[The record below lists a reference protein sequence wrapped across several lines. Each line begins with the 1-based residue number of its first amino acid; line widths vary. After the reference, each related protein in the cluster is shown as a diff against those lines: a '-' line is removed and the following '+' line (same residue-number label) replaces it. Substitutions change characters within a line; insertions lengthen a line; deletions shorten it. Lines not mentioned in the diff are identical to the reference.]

1 MPLSV
6 RNGSL
11 RENQVRE
18 KQDARRHKGQRS
30 DQRADHRGGI
40 QVVDAHF
47 HNETPES
54 VDKAIALYDDDIVWE
69 APMRGVVLTD
79 PVEIRKSYMGIFR
92 TVKYNKATALRRF
105 ATEEY
110 VFDDQI
116 ADVEIVGDEMPNL
129 GFPVGSRLNVRIT
142 HIFYMRD
149 GKIWPGDRLRGFPE
163 MGRSHRCGLDY
174 LRAPR

>member
-1 MPLSV
+1 MHDGVKDKDLTREQIIA
-6 RNGSL
+6 RNL
-11 RENQVRE
+11 
-18 KQDARRHKGQRS
+18 K
-30 DQRADHRGGI
+30 
-40 QVVDAHF
+40 VVDAHF

-54 VDKAIALYDDDIVWE
+54 VEKAIALYDDEIVWE
-69 APMRGVVLTD
+69 ARLGGVLLTD

-92 TVKYNKATALRRF
+92 TVKYIKATALRRF

-129 GFPVGSRLNVRIT
+129 GFPIGSRLNVRIT

-149 GKIWPGDRLRGFPE
+149 ANIRRVIAYQVFRNWARPTGVNL
-163 MGRSHRCGLDY
+163 HHY
-174 LRAPR
+174 

>member
-1 MPLSV
+1 MHDGVKDKDLTREQIIA
-6 RNGSL
+6 RNL
-11 RENQVRE
+11 
-18 KQDARRHKGQRS
+18 K
-30 DQRADHRGGI
+30 
-40 QVVDAHF
+40 VVDAHF

-54 VDKAIALYDDDIVWE
+54 VDKAIALYDDEIVWE
-69 APMRGVVLTD
+69 APMRGVLLTD

-92 TVKYNKATALRRF
+92 TVKYIKATALRRF

-149 GKIWPGDRLRGFPE
+149 GKIRREIAYEGFRKWGGPTDLDSIPE
-163 MGRSHRCGLDY
+163 GAEVTVYDEA
-174 LRAPR
+174 RA